1 MACEA
6 VGRQPVVARKHR
18 NGCGAKGHSLYR
30 NRNCID
36 GAPCE
41 GKLSRTVR
49 TGGKAL

>member
-6 VGRQPVVARKHR
+6 VGRQPVVVMKHR
-18 NGCGAKGHSLYR
+18 NGCGAKGHSLYSG
-30 NRNCID
+30 NCID

-49 TGGKAL
+49 SGGKSL